1 MINLLLGSSGSGK
14 SYEACAFHILNA
26 LQNGRRVITNMPVQV
41 DAYAAIDPA
50 FRDLLEIRRKP
61 QPIRGTWTP
70 TAEGGAFTLFE
81 DGHVEMPDPDA
92 RAFGGVW
99 DYFTTWR
106 DRETGAGPLFVVDEC
121 QYCIPA
127 KATQRAVEEWAALH
141 RHFNVDVLYITQSY
155 GKISQAIRDNV
166 QMVYRCRK
174 NVALGAPSSYTRKV
188 QDGLRGEVVNTTIRK
203 YNAKYFGL
211 YKSHTQGVAAE
222 EFKGTDIRP
231 WWKNWTFIGAGI
243 CACIVVSMALGGKI
257 KNPLDSSNVV
267 KAPPRPGYQGAVQ
280 PSPQP
285 SQDRASVAPSSPA
298 QPVIDLKTMVKAD
311 KPEGEEV
318 EPEPYGT
325 VGLHIMGVIR
335 DGKRER
341 WSFMASQ
348 NGLPVHYLTELDLV
362 KAGYRFKGLTDC
374 SGYLTWKG
382 KTRPVLC
389 DLPQQAPGVGAPPQS
404 SGPNHAA

>member
-106 DRETGAGPLFVVDEC
+106 DRETGAGPLFVIDEC

-141 RHFNVDVLYITQSY
+141 RHFNADVLYITQSY

-203 YNAKYFGL
+203 YNPKYFGL

-231 WWKNWTFIGAGI
+231 FWKNWTFIGAGI
-243 CACIVVSMALGGKI
+243 CACIFVSMVVSGNV
-257 KNPLDSSNVV
+257 KNPMNPENAI
-267 KAPPRPGYQGAVQ
+267 KHPPKTARVAGPI
-280 PSPQP
+280 PEPQP
-285 SQDRASVAPSSPA
+285 AADRPSVVPSSSAPA
-298 QPVIDLKTMVKAD
+298 VVEAKAAAKPD
-311 KPEGEEV
+311 KAEV
-318 EPEPYGT
+318 EETDPEPYGN
-325 VGLHIMGVIR
+325 VGLHIMGVMR

-341 WSFMASQ
+341 WTFMASQ
-348 NGLPVHYLTELDLV
+348 NGFPIHYLSEVDLV
-362 KAGYRFKGLTDC
+362 RAGYSFKGLTDC
-374 SGYLTWKG
+374 TGYLTWRG

-389 DLPQQAPGVGAPPQS
+389 DIPQQGPGVGTAPQT
-404 SGPNHAA
+404 SGPSRAV